1 MLAAPRRIGVAAA
14 PIAAPNLSVIGVGKM
29 QAPPALA
36 MNPYLARV
44 TGFETAYLSDPR
56 WVRSDELAR
65 QFAAAYVETAS
76 KAPAPLHSLIDAH
89 PDERKKAVVAVV
101 ERHGRDFVWG

>member
-14 PIAAPNLSVIGVGKM
+14 PIAAPNLSVIGVGMM

-36 MNPYLARV
+36 MNPYLAGGTRC
-44 TGFETAYLSDPR
+44 ETAYLSDPR

-65 QFAAAYVETAS
+65 QFAATYVETAS
-76 KAPAPLHSLIDAH
+76 KAPAPLHSLIDAQ
-89 PDERKKAVVAVV
+89 PDERKNAAVA
-101 ERHGRDFVWG
+101 EIDRQHCDFAWE

>member
-29 QAPPALA
+29 QAPAALA

-76 KAPAPLHSLIDAH
+76 KAPALLHSLIDAQ
-89 PDERKKAVVAVV
+89 PDERKKAVVAAV